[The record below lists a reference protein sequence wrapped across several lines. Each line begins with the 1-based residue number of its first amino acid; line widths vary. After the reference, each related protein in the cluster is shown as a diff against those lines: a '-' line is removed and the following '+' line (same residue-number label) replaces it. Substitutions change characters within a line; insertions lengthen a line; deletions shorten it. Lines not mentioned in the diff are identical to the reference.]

1 MRQFRACSSE
11 PSYRS
16 EAITAF
22 ISLSTVDGF
31 IARCACDDHTAI
43 MSSFGRWTAFLRSK
57 HLVVAVEESRV
68 IRTQAGAVDEEG
80 IGALLD
86 LFTRQSRNHHA
97 IMA

>member
-1 MRQFRACSSE
+1 MSSAC
-11 PSYRS
+11 
-16 EAITAF
+16 
-22 ISLSTVDGF
+22 F
-31 IARCACDDHTAI
+31 IARCACDGHTAI
-43 MSSFGRWTAFLRSK
+43 MLSFGRWTAFLRSK

-68 IRTQAGAVDEEG
+68 IRAQAAAVDEEG

>member
-31 IARCACDDHTAI
+31 IARCACDGHTAV
-43 MSSFGRWTAFLRSK
+43 MLSFGRWTVFLRSK

-68 IRTQAGAVDEEG
+68 IRAQAAAVDEEG

>member
-1 MRQFRACSSE
+1 MRQFRACSSD

-31 IARCACDDHTAI
+31 IARCACDGHTAI
-43 MSSFGRWTAFLRSK
+43 MLSFGRWTAFLRSM

-68 IRTQAGAVDEEG
+68 IRAQAAAVDEEG